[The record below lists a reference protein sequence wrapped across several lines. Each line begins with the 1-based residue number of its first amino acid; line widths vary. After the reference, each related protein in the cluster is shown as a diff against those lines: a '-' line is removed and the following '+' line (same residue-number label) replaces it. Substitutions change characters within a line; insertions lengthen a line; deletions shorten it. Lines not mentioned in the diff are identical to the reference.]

1 MDEITK
7 DFGLGHHR
15 IDVNTNKFIESVTS
29 LWPGLSVCL
38 FDRSVGLSVI
48 IF

>member
-29 LWPGLSVCL
+29 LWPGP